1 MRAFAVGRR
10 GAILDITMN
19 GRSVIPAVLLA
30 ALSLATAC
38 SGSTPAPTAT
48 PSIAPSSTPLAATA
62 TVAPSST
69 PLPPPPLPSAT
80 PIPPEPSGVS
90 EPLGFPIDP
99 STKLGLAVGHSPER
113 SVVWD
118 AGPDALTHSRDNQTS
133 DDPDRANNSG
143 WDCRVHV
150 EYEGQPAVDW
160 YVPVGT
166 PILAMM
172 DGTATLKIVTVTNAF
187 DYYGAARGP
196 YMGNPERP
204 QAAVAPFQGASGGKG
219 VFVEVENAGFV
230 TDYGH
235 LDPSLTIASVDPS
248 AFVDGYAPGSDYATL
263 FAPIRDFRVFT
274 TVARWTVKRGDVI
287 GYAGDTGYSDAP
299 HLHYT
304 VRRAGSSSLLCPTT
318 EAGFEDGGWLF
329 K

>member
-1 MRAFAVGRR
+1 MNARSATLL
-10 GAILDITMN
+10 ILLT
-19 GRSVIPAVLLA
+19 LLSA
-30 ALSLATAC
+30 ATAC
-38 SGSTPAPTAT
+38 GGGKPSPTAT
-48 PSIAPSSTPLAATA
+48 PSLAPSSTPAPATA
-62 TVAPSST
+62 TVAPSPS
-69 PLPPPPLPSAT
+69 PLPPSPTLLPSAT
-80 PIPPEPSGVS
+80 PMPPQPSDAS
-90 EPLGFPIDP
+90 EPRGFPIDP
-99 STKLGLAVGHSPER
+99 STKLGLVAGHSPER

-118 AGPDALTHSRDNQTS
+118 AGPDALSYSRDDQAS

-166 PILAMM
+166 PIRATM
-172 DGTATLKIVTVTNAF
+172 DGTATLNIVTVANAF

-204 QAAVAPFQGASGGKG
+204 QAVVAPFQGASGGKG
-219 VFVEVENAGFV
+219 VFVEVANEGFV

-235 LDPSLTIASVDPS
+235 LGPSLTIASVDPS
-248 AFVDGYAPGSDYATL
+248 AFVDGYGPGSDYATL
-263 FAPIRDFRVFT
+263 FAPVRDFRVFT
-274 TVARWTVKRGDVI
+274 TVARWSVKRGDVI
-287 GYAGDTGYSDAP
+287 GYSGDTGYSDAP

-304 VRRAGSSSLLCPTT
+304 IRRAGESSLLCPTA
-318 EAGFEDGGWLF
+318 EAGFEDSGWLF